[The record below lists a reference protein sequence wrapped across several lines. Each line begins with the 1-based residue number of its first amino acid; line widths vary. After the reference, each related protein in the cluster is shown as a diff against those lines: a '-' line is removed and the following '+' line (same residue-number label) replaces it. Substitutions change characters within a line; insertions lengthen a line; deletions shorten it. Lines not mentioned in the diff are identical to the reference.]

1 MRSAVNQANQ
11 AFTGAQ
17 NTAGN
22 EGGQASS
29 IEGNLTPFYT
39 EEMLHP
45 QGYGQQDLS
54 AQTAAAE
61 GGAGG
66 AASAFTGQAAQR
78 AGVSRNAGGFQAALS
93 ESSRNAARGAA
104 QSAEQIAANNA
115 DLKQKQIQQGAEGL
129 SGLHKT
135 DTSAMLEAMG
145 QEAPDINSEVNAGNS
160 GWLQNTMGILN
171 SLSGGASAASK
182 FLK

>member
-22 EGGQASS
+22 LGGSASGIS
-29 IEGNLTPFYT
+29 GNLTPFLT

-78 AGVSRNAGGFQAALS
+78 AAATHNAGGFQAALS
-93 ESSRNAARGAA
+93 DNSRNAAKGAA

-115 DLKQKQIQQGAEGL
+115 DLKQKQMQQGAEGL
-129 SGLHKT
+129 GSLYKT
-135 DTSAMLEAMG
+135 DTSGMLEAMG

-160 GWLQNTMGILN
+160 GWLQNAMNIIST
-171 SLSGGASAASK
+171 
-182 FLK
+182 LKK

>member
-22 EGGQASS
+22 EGGNASA
-29 IEGNLTPFYT
+29 IGGNLTPFLT

-45 QGYGQQDLS
+45 QGYGQQGLS

-78 AGVSRNAGGFQAALS
+78 AGATHNAGGFQAALD
-93 ESSRNAARGAA
+93 ENSRNATKAA
-104 QSAEQIAANNA
+104 AGSSEQIAANNE
-115 DLKQKQIQQGAEGL
+115 DLKQKQMQQGAQGL
-129 SGLHKT
+129 NNLYNT
-135 DTSAMLEAMG
+135 DTSAMLQSQG
-145 QEAPDINSEVNAGNS
+145 QEAGDINSEVNAGNS
-160 GWLQNTMGILN
+160 GWLQNAMNVINT
-171 SLSGGASAASK
+171 
-182 FLK
+182 LKK

>member
-22 EGGQASS
+22 EGGNASA
-29 IEGNLTPFYT
+29 IGGNLTPFLT

-45 QGYGQQDLS
+45 QGYGQQGLS

-78 AGVSRNAGGFQAALS
+78 AGATHNAGGFQAALD
-93 ESSRNAARGAA
+93 ENSRNATKAA
-104 QSAEQIAANNA
+104 AGSAEQIAANNEN
-115 DLKQKQIQQGAEGL
+115 LKQQQTQEGAAGL
-129 SGLHKT
+129 GNLYKT

-145 QEAPDINSEVNAGNS
+145 QEAPDVNSEVNANNS
-160 GWLQNTMGILN
+160 GWLQNATGILN
-171 SLSGGASAASK
+171 SLSGGATAASK